1 MRHHAT
7 NLSFLFLVLSI
18 AINHAFAILPRVDFD
33 RMGTVGLTGTFAGLD
48 IFRNSS
54 PPTTLDPS
62 TSSLFVR
69 STDGALTY
77 LASTNSGGHIAAGCS
92 LGDVLY
98 LAGSFSS
105 INGTSATNVASYTPA
120 SGAFASL
127 GSNAPNAQVDT
138 IFCDPKDGKVWMGGS
153 FTSPGHAVAV
163 WDPKSGLWSTPPF
176 VGLAGAQSRVFSI
189 TTNSSDS
196 SIFFA
201 GSFITT
207 FQETG
212 SSTSNQTHNPN
223 IPFSAGATPFS
234 SSLVPIP
241 LDNAQVI
248 GSPSSSDPRFGDIQS
263 ILCPSGQDGPG
274 HTWFASDQNAAL
286 ITVRTFSSI
295 SSSGIRLG
303 NTFLNDHGTTGF
315 RYSSTESHSTPL

>member
-1 MRHHAT
+1 MPT
-7 NLSFLFLVLSI
+7 TLSSMFLVLSL
-18 AINHAFAILPRVDFD
+18 AINRVFAILPQVDFD

-54 PPTTLDPS
+54 PPITFDPS

-69 STDGALTY
+69 SPDGALTY
-77 LASTNSGGHIAAGCS
+77 VASTNSGGRIIAGCS
-92 LGDVLY
+92 LGDVFY

-105 INGTSATNVASYTPA
+105 IDGTSAINVASYTPA
-120 SGAFASL
+120 SGTFAPLS
-127 GSNAPNAQVDT
+127 SNAPNAQVDT
-138 IFCDPKDGKVWMGGS
+138 IFCDFKDRKVWVGGG
-153 FTSPGHAVAV
+153 FTSPGHAVAI
-163 WDPKSGLWSTPPF
+163 WDPKSGLWSAPPF
-176 VGLAGAQSRVFSI
+176 VGLSGAQSRVFSI

-196 SIFFA
+196 SKFFA
-201 GSFITT
+201 GSFVTT

-212 SSTSNQTHNPN
+212 SSTSNNPN

-241 LDNAQVI
+241 LDHSQVL
-248 GSPSSSDPRFGDIQS
+248 GSPSSSDPRFGNIQS

-274 HTWFASDQNAAL
+274 HTWFAADQNAAL
-286 ITVRTFSSI
+286 ITIRTFSFI
-295 SSSGIRLG
+295 SSNGIRLG

-315 RYSSTESHSTPL
+315 RYSPSESQSTPL